1 MAWSRRF
8 GSFRI
13 AGSSGRL
20 KPAWKHNA
28 PATAIT
34 THEADAKGRKDMV
47 MGTPTTRRNFIKASA
62 AGVTCAV
69 AGGGFAQEK
78 DAPADLILT
87 NGRIT
92 TLDKRKPAAT
102 AVAIQA
108 GRFVAVGDD
117 KDVLAHRGD
126 KTQVVD
132 LQKRTVIPEIGR
144 AHV

>member
-1 MAWSRRF
+1 MAWSQRF
-8 GSFRI
+8 GSFLI
-13 AGSSGRL
+13 AGSNARS
-20 KPAWKHNA
+20 KPARMHNA
-28 PATAIT
+28 FATAVT
-34 THEADAKGRKDMV
+34 THEPDNKGRKAMV
-47 MGTPTTRRNFIKASA
+47 MGTPTTRRNFLKASA

-69 AGGGFAQEK
+69 AGSGYAQEK

-87 NGRIT
+87 NGRIA
-92 TLDKRKPAAT
+92 TLDKRRPAAS